1 MIKHSISHTSQ
12 GLPVVRLPMPR
23 VDSVTVLV
31 LVNTGS
37 RYENSSQEGIAHF
50 FEHMV
55 FKGTEKYPDAQTLA
69 RTVDSIGANFNAFT
83 SKEYTGYY
91 VKAAAQHLEL
101 AIDVVSDMLLAPKL
115 RQEDIDRE
123 KGVIIEELNMYTD
136 SPPNHIANLFDQMM
150 FRGSGLSH
158 DIIGT
163 KKTINSLTSKDFLA
177 FLHDWYGH
185 KNMVLLL
192 AGKAS
197 IVESEETL
205 KMVDK
210 AFGKS
215 MEHGVSGDDDGEN
228 SGRVNL
234 KVDLSDRLKKN
245 PISDEKLHLEYRETQ
260 QAHLVLGWPGI
271 KRADEDRFALSLLSV
286 IMGGNMSSRLFS
298 EVREKRGLCYYVNSG
313 VDQFHDSGVL
323 ETSAGV
329 DPSRVDEA
337 LKVIQEEY
345 YSLLSG
351 EKSLTHEELKR
362 AQDHLMGKMILSF
375 EDSESV
381 AQYYGLK
388 QVLMGKIESPDEV
401 MTKIKSLTIEEI
413 TAVAHKVIKKNEMRL
428 AVIGPFKDSG
438 RFGF

>member
-1 MIKHSISHTSQ
+1 MIKHSITHTPQ
-12 GLPVVRLPMPR
+12 GLPVVRLPMQG

-37 RYENSSQEGIAHF
+37 RYENTTQEGIAHF

-55 FKGTEKYPDAQTLA
+55 FKGTEKYPNAESLA

-91 VKAAAQHLEL
+91 VKAAADHLSL

-123 KGVIIEELNMYTD
+123 KGVIIEELNMYAD

-150 FRGSGLSH
+150 FRGSGLGH
-158 DIIGT
+158 DIIGR
-163 KKTINSLTSKDFLA
+163 KETILSFSSQDFGD

-185 KNMVLLL
+185 KNMVLVL
-192 AGKAS
+192 AGKSQVVEAESTLEMAS
-197 IVESEETL
+197 Q
-205 KMVDK
+205 
-210 AFGKS
+210 AFSKT
-215 MEHGVSGDDDGEN
+215 GEKRQN
-228 SGRVNL
+228 TRI
-234 KVDLSDRLKKN
+234 DLKKYLQQD
-245 PISDEKLHLEYRETQ
+245 PFSGEKLHLESRETQ

-271 KRADEDRFALSLLSV
+271 KRTDEDRFALSLLSV

-298 EVREKRGLCYYVNSG
+298 EVREKRGLCYYINSG
-313 VDQFHDSGVL
+313 IDQFHDSGVL

-337 LKVIQEEY
+337 LKVAKEEY
-345 YSLLSG
+345 YSLLNG
-351 EKSLTHEELKR
+351 EKPVTAEELKR
-362 AQDHLMGKMILSF
+362 AQDYLIGKMILSF
-375 EDSESV
+375 EDSEAV

-388 QVLMGKIESPDEV
+388 QVLMGRIETPQEVIEKIRQTTPEKIMEV
-401 MTKIKSLTIEEI
+401 
-413 TAVAHKVIKKNEMRL
+413 AQKVIQKGEMRL
-428 AVIGPFKDSG
+428 ALIGPFKDKG
-438 RFGF
+438 RFEKSLG